1 MSMPMS
7 PATCG
12 FCEVARMAMPSFVRY
27 TSARSPAIIA
37 IEVTMIAICTLE
49 MAALVSDVPRWTS
62 FSSMI
67 CGKAMMLRLQTRS
80 ARCCST
86 METPMAVMSGASR
99 GALRSGR

>member
-1 MSMPMS
+1 MM
-7 PATCG
+7 
-12 FCEVARMAMPSFVRY
+12 
-27 TSARSPAIIA
+27 
-37 IEVTMIAICTLE
+37 AICTLE
-49 MAALVSDVPRWTS
+49 IAALVSDGPRWKS

-86 METPMAVMSGASR
+86 IDTPIAVMSGARR